1 MVKFIK
7 GKTTL
12 LTRCCFVYL
21 CLFVDINSSTNCDCL
36 YRVDKRTGQ
45 SVAIKVIDVEN
56 AEDEVDDIIQE
67 INILSELNSP
77 FVTKYYGSYLKG
89 SDLWIV
95 MEYCSGGSCSDLMK
109 PGLIAEDYITIII
122 RELLM
127 GLEYLHSDNKLH
139 RDIKGMA

>member
-1 MVKFIK
+1 M
-7 GKTTL
+7 L
-12 LTRCCFVYL
+12 LVYL
-21 CLFVDINSSTNCDCL
+21 VCFRYLRLIYYC
-36 YRVDKRTGQ
+36 RVDKRTGQ

-139 RDIKGMA
+139 RDIKGLLL